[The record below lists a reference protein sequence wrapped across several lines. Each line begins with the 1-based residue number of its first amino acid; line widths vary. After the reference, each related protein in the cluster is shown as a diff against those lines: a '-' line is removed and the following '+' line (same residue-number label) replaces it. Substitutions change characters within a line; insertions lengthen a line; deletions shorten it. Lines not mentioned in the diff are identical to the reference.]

1 MEKTS
6 RKRKVNVNGLS
17 LLEADIM
24 QVIWQKKKVTVREVH
39 EEHLKRGYIPY
50 TTIMAAMNNLAQKGL
65 LKQNRNDKAYIYS
78 PALSRDKVAKLIIDN
93 VVDKVLGGSKVPV
106 LRHLLK
112 LKTNDEV
119 EEIIKL
125 RDKLSL

>member
-1 MEKTS
+1 MEKKY
-6 RKRKVNVNGLS
+6 RKRKIDISGLS
-17 LLEADIM
+17 TLEADIM

-39 EEHLKRGYIPY
+39 EERLKRGYIPY
-50 TTIMAAMNNLAQKGL
+50 TTVMAAMNNLAQKGL

-78 PALSRDKVAKLIIDN
+78 PALGRDKVAKLIIDS
-93 VVDKVLGGSKVPV
+93 VVDKVLGGSNTPV

-125 RDKLSL
+125 RDKLNL